1 MRIAITGTSGL
12 VGSALTLFLESHG
25 DEVFRI
31 VRREAVRGAREI
43 FWNPDRGEIQVE
55 ALEGMDALV
64 HLSGENVSEG
74 GWTEEKKQRIY
85 KSRVDSTRVL
95 CDALIRLERPPR
107 VWVCAS
113 AIGYYGS
120 RDDQE
125 LDEDSPP
132 GKGFLTGV
140 CLDWEAATKP
150 ATEHGIRVVNL
161 RIGVVLSPKGGAFP
175 KMAAP
180 FRKGFGGVLGDG
192 QAYMSWI
199 SIVDLLEAIRFC
211 ILNDAITGP
220 VNAVAPNP
228 VTNREFTQV
237 LSRALSRP
245 AILPMPAFIIRLILG
260 EEKSRELLL
269 ASVRARPKR
278 LLDAGFSFQHPDI
291 GAAIQWILRHG

>member
-1 MRIAITGTSGL
+1 MRIAVTGASGL
-12 VGSALTLFLESHG
+12 VGSALMVFLEARG

-31 VRREAVRGAREI
+31 VRREAAPGAREI
-43 FWNPDRGEIQVE
+43 VWNPDRGEIEAE
-55 ALEGMDALV
+55 ALEGLDAVV
-64 HLSGENVSEG
+64 HLSGENISEG

-95 CDALIRLERPPR
+95 CETLTRLERPPG

-125 LDEDSPP
+125 LDEDSAP
-132 GKGFLTGV
+132 GSGFLAKV
-140 CLDWEAATKP
+140 CQDWEAATKP
-150 ATEHGIRVVNL
+150 AAEHGVRVVNL
-161 RIGVVLSPKGGAFP
+161 RIGVVLSAKGGAFP

-199 SIVDLLEAIRFC
+199 SIVDLLEAIHFC
-211 ILNDAITGP
+211 ILNDAIAGP
-220 VNAVAPNP
+220 VNAVAPHP

-245 AILPMPAFIIRLILG
+245 AMLRMPGFVIRLILG

-269 ASVRARPKR
+269 ASVRAHPKR

-291 GAAIQWILRHG
+291 ADAIQWILRHG

>member
-1 MRIAITGTSGL
+1 MRIAVTGASGV
-12 VGSALTLFLESHG
+12 VGSALMVFLEARG

-31 VRREAVRGAREI
+31 VRREAAPGAREI
-43 FWNPDRGEIQVE
+43 VWNPDRGEIE
-55 ALEGMDALV
+55 AEAREGLDAVV
-64 HLSGENVSEG
+64 HLSGENISEG

-85 KSRVDSTRVL
+85 KSRVDSTRLL
-95 CDALIRLERPPR
+95 CDALTRLERPPG

-125 LDEDSPP
+125 LDEDSAP
-132 GKGFLTGV
+132 GSGFLVKV
-140 CLDWEAATKP
+140 CQDWEAATKP
-150 ATEHGIRVVNL
+150 AAEHGVRVVNL
-161 RIGVVLSPKGGAFP
+161 RIGVVLSAKGGAFP

-211 ILNDAITGP
+211 ILNDAIAGP
-220 VNAVAPNP
+220 VNAVAPHP

-245 AILPMPAFIIRLILG
+245 AMLPMPGFVIRLILG

-269 ASVRARPKR
+269 ASVRAHPKR

-291 GAAIQWILRHG
+291 ADAIQWILRHG